1 MAKMFPWLN
10 TEDIEMAS
18 YSLEDEGTF
27 DVRKLLLAVRTKN
40 EQLGIKYVK
49 GEVDSFQPR
58 TFANDTDLWKDQRAA
73 DHHVHKQYATMVT
86 PMGKKPIMHR
96 LNECTVKVPDYP
108 LPVPITFYNCLVAT
122 GSSSGET
129 AQLKGLALDDDKI
142 DSLVKVKKVEKNHFL
157 VYAPDL
163 PLLDMPILVDPDGL
177 QVRRI
182 DLEGHY
188 EIAVRAPTVDN
199 ENDTHFWQNEVRPR
213 LEARIPLFK
222 NHTLEAKWSTYSDVN
237 LFDNNPIIG
246 RHPYYQ
252 TVHFFCG
259 FGGHDVSQMIG
270 AADLYAMIKFNP
282 HFQTQGQYNVA
293 HQFGFEFTH
302 DGFLEQLECFNM
314 DRLLMK
320 YPMREH
326 YTW

>member
-1 MAKMFPWLN
+1 
-10 TEDIEMAS
+10 
-18 YSLEDEGTF
+18 
-27 DVRKLLLAVRTKN
+27 
-40 EQLGIKYVK
+40 
-49 GEVDSFQPR
+49 
-58 TFANDTDLWKDQRAA
+58 
-73 DHHVHKQYATMVT
+73 
-86 PMGKKPIMHR
+86 MHR

-163 PLLDMPILVDPDGL
+163 PLLDMPMLVDPDGL
-177 QVRRI
+177 LVRRI

-199 ENDTHFWQNEVRPR
+199 ENDTHFWQNGKLLEFLSFAYFKIYHSEVRPR

-282 HFQTQGQYNVA
+282 HFQTQGKSSLQYCK
-293 HQFGFEFTH
+293 EFLYFFTI
-302 DGFLEQLECFNM
+302 
-314 DRLLMK
+314 
-320 YPMREH
+320 
-326 YTW
+326 